1 VADEA
6 WDVVRVFYHED
17 HVKVCRLYEEVAD
30 GNGIEELCRCKA
42 ALDNSEAEGVAE
54 QQEPLL
60 DAEGAEEDTTV
71 GVVLHGLWHEGEFG
85 GEG

>member
-1 VADEA
+1 M
-6 WDVVRVFYHED
+6 RQ
-17 HVKVCRLYEEVAD
+17 
-30 GNGIEELCRCKA
+30 CRCKA

-71 GVVLHGLWHEGEFG
+71 GVVLHGLGHEGVFG
-85 GEG
+85 GGGQKLCERGPGGEEEVARLQRK